1 MEFVIGIILCIVGLA
16 LCIWAFVERKNISTR
31 NDLVDKENELLSK
44 TNAELLLKQNKMV
57 DEIQALLLNRQ
68 NYQNDVN
75 NLISYIAQLNEKIE
89 DITLGQQEI
98 SRKAFENYCQI
109 LDNEYAEKT
118 KEYEKSLTLLEES
131 YENTQLTYL
140 ADLQKQQKELDK
152 IKATRAAALEA
163 QIKEQEIKEKLS
175 FYCLQLSSVDLSD
188 IQVLETIKPKLAKP
202 RVLSMLI
209 WSTFFQKPMTQLCN
223 NILGTSEICGI
234 YKITNQK
241 NNMCYIGQSVNVS
254 DRWKQH
260 AKCGLGIDTPAANKL
275 YKAMIE
281 EGIWNFSWELLET
294 CPAEELNEKEKYYI
308 ELYQSCEF
316 GYNSTKGNK

>member
-1 MEFVIGIILCIVGLA
+1 MDFISIILCIVGLA
-16 LCIWAFVERKNISTR
+16 LCVWALVERKNISTR
-31 NDLVDKENELLSK
+31 NDLIDKENEILSK
-44 TNAELLLKQNKMV
+44 TNAELLLKQSKMI
-57 DEIQALLLNRQ
+57 DEIQALLLNKQ
-68 NYQNDVN
+68 NYQDDVN
-75 NLISYIAQLNEKIE
+75 NLILYIGQLNEKIE
-89 DITLGQQEI
+89 TITLSQQEQ

-109 LDNEYAEKT
+109 LDNEYTEKT
-118 KEYEKSLTLLEES
+118 KEYENSLVLLEKS